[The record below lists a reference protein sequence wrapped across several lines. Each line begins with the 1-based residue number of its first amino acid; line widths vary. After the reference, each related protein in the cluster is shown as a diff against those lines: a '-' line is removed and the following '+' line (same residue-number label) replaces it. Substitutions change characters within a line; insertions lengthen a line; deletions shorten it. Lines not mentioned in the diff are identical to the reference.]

1 MNPPRQSRPK
11 NRRNRQQRAKRQ
23 AGDVW
28 ANVAELAA
36 PAPIVPTSAPSALI
50 NSLGPPPL
58 QNQSEMVGHYL
69 AAVVERAAA
78 VANALAASA
87 GLLADVAED

>member
-1 MNPPRQSRPK
+1 VNQPRQSRPK
-11 NRRNRQQRAKRQ
+11 NPRNRQQQAKRP

-28 ANVAELAA
+28 YSVAELAA

-50 NSLGPPPL
+50 DSLGPPPL
-58 QNQSEMVGHYL
+58 QNQSQVAGHYL
-69 AAVVERAAA
+69 AAVVERAAT